1 LGTEN
6 ILFNIELYNYARELA
21 LQHQT
26 IGISRRA
33 TLKRQLNNEVK
44 KLNRYYEEYRF
55 DLKTKLNIPSAG
67 EWLIDNLY
75 LINEQAAFV
84 CRNFPSSYYARLPV
98 LTSGPMRGT
107 RRIYAIIVALLDY
120 SGGHCD
126 LKSLVNF
133 IEAYQEV
140 QPLTMGELWAVP
152 LLLRAAI
159 INKLSRIFEEI
170 NDQSLPKNQIKVFVK
185 YVIPFL
191 KINVSD
197 KIHNI
202 ISGIEKRLDL
212 TNPLVLVH
220 LTHYLREHIESLPLL
235 RWLEARTA
243 TQKISLTRLVDQ
255 ESAKQAQYRVTVGQ
269 LFTSLHEI
277 TSTIWEHYFEELSL
291 VEKYLRQDPAGVYPK
306 MDFASRDYTRHI
318 LEKIAKNWRLPEVA
332 IAQQVLS
339 LATKANADKENA
351 LVKHVGYYLIS
362 SGRKDLARSF
372 GETSKLWYHPR
383 EKLTEYPNTVYFTTL
398 LILVGLFL
406 SSFLLLFSSLKIF
419 NAWQLIL
426 ISLLLFMPAGEW
438 SLRQLH
444 WILTFIFPPCFLP
457 KLEFIDG
464 VPTEHST
471 IVVIPTLLSSPAAA
485 QELIHKLEIYHL
497 ANPDPHIY
505 FALLTDFT
513 DAFQEEMPRDPEII
527 DAALKGIAD
536 LNARYPHPSAS
547 FFLLLHRRRQWNP
560 AEQKWMGWERKRG
573 KLMEFN
579 ALVMG
584 NDNTSFS
591 IFAGDLSILKTI
603 RYAITLDADTQLP
616 RDAAIRLIGAMAH
629 PLNNPVLN
637 EKKNK
642 VIQGY
647 GLLQPRI
654 GISNESINQSYFALL
669 FGGKAGIDVYS
680 SAVSD
685 PYQDLFQQGIF
696 TGKGIYDVKVMHHV
710 LYKRIPENSVL
721 SHDLLEGGFVNS
733 GLVTDI
739 ELIDDFPSNYLSSLS
754 RTHRWVRGDWQL
766 IPWLASRTYNQKGK
780 KTPVR
785 LPMVTRWQM
794 IDNMRRSLH
803 GPVLFCLTWLG
814 IATFTLN
821 IPRLN
826 IPLIGI
832 LLISGINFLVN
843 LYQGVRNGTGF
854 HEYFARTL
862 FNLMMLPYHSVVML
876 DAIARTLYRL
886 IFSRKRLL
894 EWVTAADENK
904 RAPKSLLGF
913 WRRMLKGQILVI
925 FSCALL
931 WLAAPHAFYWGV
943 MISIFWFLAP
953 LIVYYTSMPIN
964 RRTSRLNE
972 DDLLYLRNIG
982 RRTWHF
988 FETTVTAAE
997 HWLPPDNLQVDPPNG
1012 IAHRTSPTNIGL
1024 YLAAIINARDF
1035 GYITTS
1041 EMLDRLEQTLDTLES
1056 LPRWQGHFYN
1066 WYDTAS
1072 LAPLA
1077 PLYVSTVDSGN
1088 LVAYFITV
1096 RQAIAEYLER
1106 SLADSHLIQGLLDT
1120 VSWELFDNHEFE
1132 DHIEEIIRVLKTELN
1147 KPFSLTRWYQVLKEL
1162 TVVLSTTV
1170 YSAKAIQAQLEEFD
1184 QFFGWLLGL
1193 DKIQNQEMVTQLS
1206 DLYGLEAAPAGTKA
1220 ERIISLPE
1228 IINISE
1234 GLLIAIAD
1242 NVPEN
1247 SNDPFAPF
1255 FRCLVDAHAKADGMW
1270 QRGKRLLRRLDTLI
1284 HDHNFSSLYDIKRRL
1299 FSIGY
1304 NVTTKQLDTSYYNLL
1319 ASEARQASFVAIA
1332 LGQIPTQHW
1341 FAMGR
1346 TMLLIQGHPALISW
1360 SGTMFEYLMPLLLMP
1375 AYHHTLWEKTYE
1387 MVVRRQIS
1395 YAKKLNMP
1403 WGISESGYNAHD
1415 FNLNYQYRAFGVPG
1429 LGLKQGLENDRV
1441 IAPYATVLAAM
1452 VLPRQAL
1459 ANFQALEHHGALA
1472 GYGFYEALDYTPE
1485 RLPANAR
1492 YVIIKSYMAHHQGM
1506 IFLSIGNMIFN
1517 NQMRRRFMSDPQ
1529 IEAAEPLLSEKAPV
1543 RPITIQSKAPQL
1555 IAVRAKHTEGSDL
1568 KQYYSIDT
1576 VLPEARFLSNGNYQV
1591 MVSNNGGGF
1600 SRWGRL
1606 YLTRWTEDPVQNTS
1620 GSFCYI
1626 RNLSDN
1632 RVWSPT
1638 YLPCRIAAEDAA
1650 MSYSLEK
1657 IRFTRTDGSIH
1668 TSLEIFVSHEFDAE
1682 LRLFKFS
1689 NHGDTPCTL
1698 EITSLLEPVLS
1709 NFSEFH
1715 AHPAYNRMFIETEA
1729 VSHENALLAHRR
1741 SDSPGNNNNPWL
1753 IHAVNADDSVIG
1765 VVEYETDRSR
1775 FWGFERAMD
1784 LPLAIQANHN
1794 LSGTT
1799 GTVIDP
1805 VLSLRRR
1812 IHLEPGKSG
1821 RVLFITGIAAT
1832 REQALEI
1839 SQKLRY
1845 PFQWF
1850 RVIDLTWTHVRLE
1863 LKNLNY
1869 TPQQVN
1875 LFQWMASQIFYFN
1888 PYRQK
1893 RVENAVKNTKG
1904 QSALWRY
1911 GISGDLPIVLLTIS
1925 DHDGLDLAS
1934 TMLQA
1939 YNYWRLKGLAIDLMI
1954 LDASG
1959 NDGYEKPLQDAL
1971 QGLIEN
1977 YRSCVESSQPGCV
1990 FLYSK
1995 NNISPEEQVLL
2006 ETVAHLSLSSGDES
2020 LINQLQPASDQS
2032 PLPPKR
2038 LIMTPSTVTANLIP
2052 VEPPEKLL
2060 FFNDWGGFTPS
2071 WREYV
2076 IYLKN
2081 KDFVPAPWVNVIS
2094 NPRFG
2099 FQISES
2105 GAGYTWAENSREY
2118 KLTPWSNDPVFDTP
2132 GEICYFRDDESGL
2145 IWTQSACPIRDTEPY
2160 TVRHGQGYSIFN
2172 HNSQGLMQ
2180 TALFF
2185 VPMDEPV
2192 KIIQI
2197 ELENTTE
2204 NVRHLSVTYYLEWV
2218 LGVERHK
2225 TMPYIITEFDP
2236 ETEALLARNV
2246 YQEHFRD
2253 RLSYLYVGSD
2263 QPVEE
2268 RSWTGD
2274 RAEFIGR
2281 NGCLTLPSGLEQ
2293 ESLSKRT
2300 GAHYNPCGAMQI
2312 KIGIQ
2317 PKSKATVV
2325 ILLGSATTLDE
2336 ARSTIGKYGPVS
2348 SVTEAYQAMTHY
2360 WDNLLGKVRINTP
2373 DCALNI
2379 LANRWLLYQVLAC
2392 RLWARSAFYQSGGA
2406 FGFRDQLQ
2414 DALALLH
2421 TEPEFV
2427 RNQILIHAAHQFRE
2441 GDVQHWWHAETG
2453 FGIRTKFSDDLLWL
2467 PYTVCR
2473 YVRHTGDETIW
2484 QEAVPYLEAPPL
2496 GDEEVEKYGP
2506 TATSGETGTIYDHCQ
2521 RAIDHALKTG
2531 DHHLPLMGCG
2541 DWNDGM
2547 NRVGREGHGESVW
2560 LGYFLYTILDI
2571 FVPVCNA
2578 HQDQEN
2584 AAHYKTIAEQLALAL
2599 ENEAW
2604 DGQWY
2609 RRAYTDEGNPLGS
2622 IKNPECQIDCIV
2634 QAWAALSGAASP
2646 ERAMTAMESLNQ
2658 KLVSREHLLVKLLT
2672 PPFNNTS
2679 PSPGYIQAYPPGV
2692 RENGAQYTHGAIW
2705 AAMAWAK
2712 LGEGNRAYELLNMM
2726 NPINHARTHQEVQRY
2741 RVEPYVMAA
2750 DVYSATHVA
2759 GRGGWTWY
2767 TGSAGW
2773 MYQTILEWV
2782 LGITRR
2788 GDCLHI
2794 NPCIPEHWQDYT
2806 VTYHFGT
2813 ATYEIKVKNP
2823 SRKQTGI
2830 SELKMDGTA
2839 LDPEDAKIPLAD
2851 DGQVHKVEMIM

>member
-1 LGTEN
+1 LATEKT
-6 ILFNIELYNYARELA
+6 LFNVELYNYARELA

-26 IGISRRA
+26 IGTSKRA
-33 TLKRQLNNEVK
+33 TLKRKLNGEVK
-44 KLNRYYEEYRF
+44 KLNRFYDEYRS
-55 DLKTKLNIPSAG
+55 DLKAKLNIPSAG

-84 CRNFPSSYYARLPV
+84 CRNFPSSYYTRLPV
-98 LTSGPMRGT
+98 LTSGPARGT

-133 IEAYQEV
+133 LEAYQEI

-170 NDQSLPKNQIKVFVK
+170 NDRALPKNQVKVFVK
-185 YVIPFL
+185 HVIPFL

-197 KIHNI
+197 KIHYI

-220 LTHYLREHIESLPLL
+220 LTHYLREHIESMPLL

-243 TQKISLTRLVDQ
+243 TQKISLPRLVEQ

-277 TSTIWEHYFEELSL
+277 TSTIWEHYFEDLSL
-291 VEKYLRQDPAGVYPK
+291 VEKYLRQDPAEVYPK
-306 MDFASRDYTRHI
+306 MDFASRDFTRHI
-318 LEKIAKNWRLPEVA
+318 LEKIAKSWRLPEVA

-339 LATKANADKENA
+339 LANKATASKDSILE
-351 LVKHVGYYLIS
+351 KHVGYYLIS
-362 SGRKDLARSF
+362 SGRKELAASF
-372 GETSKLWYHPR
+372 GQQSRIWYHPR
-383 EKLTEYPNTVYFTTL
+383 EKLTEKPNAVYFSALFL
-398 LILVGLFL
+398 LIALFL
-406 SSFLLLFSSLKIF
+406 SSFCLLLGSLQLF
-419 NAWQLIL
+419 NAWQLLL
-426 ISLLLFMPAGEW
+426 ISILLIMPAGEW
-438 SLRQLH
+438 SLRHLH
-444 WILTFIFPPCFLP
+444 WILTYIFPPCFLP
-457 KLEFIDG
+457 KLEFRDG
-464 VPTEHST
+464 VPSEHST
-471 IVVIPTLLSSPAAA
+471 IVVIPTLLSSPATAR
-485 QELIHKLEIYHL
+485 ELIHRLEIYHL

-513 DAFQEEMPRDPEII
+513 DAPQEEMPQDAAII
-527 DAALKGIAD
+527 DAALKGIAE
-536 LNARYPHPSAS
+536 LNTRYPHPSAS
-547 FFLLLHRRRQWNP
+547 FFSLLHRRRQWNP

-584 NDNTSFS
+584 NDNTSFNVFS
-591 IFAGDLSILKTI
+591 GDLSILKTI
-603 RYAITLDADTQLP
+603 RYVITLDADTQLP

-642 VIQGY
+642 VIRGY

-654 GISNESINQSYFALL
+654 GISNESINQSFFALL

-685 PYQDLFQQGIF
+685 PYQDLFQHGIF
-696 TGKGIYDVKVMHHV
+696 TGKGIYDVKILHHI

-766 IPWLASRTYNQKGK
+766 IPWLATRTPNQKGK
-780 KTPVR
+780 KVPVR
-785 LPMVTRWQM
+785 LPLVTRWQM

-803 GPVLFCLTWLG
+803 GPVLYSLIWIG
-814 IATFTLN
+814 IAAFTMKPPL
-821 IPRLN
+821 LN
-826 IPLIGI
+826 IPLLFI
-832 LLISGINFLVN
+832 LLISSINFLSN
-843 LYQGVRNGTGF
+843 LAQGIRNGTGL
-854 HEYFARTL
+854 HEYFARAV
-862 FNLMMLPYHSVVML
+862 FNFLVLPYHSIVML
-876 DAIARTLYRL
+876 DAIVRTLYRML
-886 IFSRKRLL
+886 FSRKRLL
-894 EWVTAADENK
+894 EWVTAADETK
-904 RAPKSLLGF
+904 RAPKTLLGF
-913 WRRMLKGQILVI
+913 WKRMLKGQLLVI
-925 FSCALL
+925 GSGALL
-931 WLAAPHAFYWGV
+931 WLTAPQATV
-943 MISIFWFLAP
+943 LTIIVTVFWLTAP
-953 LIVYYTSMPIN
+953 VVVYYTSLPM
-964 RRTSRLNE
+964 RRHSARLNE
-972 DDLLYLRNIG
+972 DDLIYLRNIG

-988 FETTVTAAE
+988 FETTVSAGE

-1024 YLAAIINARDF
+1024 YLASIINARDF

-1041 EMLDRLEQTLDTLES
+1041 KMLDRIEGTLNTLQE

-1066 WYDTAS
+1066 WYDTVS

-1088 LVAYFITV
+1088 LVAYLITV
-1096 RQAIAEYLER
+1096 RQSVAEYLER

-1120 VSWELFDNHEFE
+1120 VCWELFDNHEFE
-1132 DHIEEIIRVLKTELN
+1132 DQIEEIIHVLKNELN
-1147 KPFSLTRWYQVLKEL
+1147 RPFSLTRWYQVLKEL
-1162 TVVLSTTV
+1162 AGVLGNTVHCS
-1170 YSAKAIQAQLEEFD
+1170 KAIQSQLQEFD
-1184 QFFGWLLGL
+1184 LLFGWLLGL
-1193 DKIQNQEMVTQLS
+1193 DKIQNPDMVSQLS
-1206 DLYGLEAAPAGTKA
+1206 VLYGLEAAPAGMKA
-1220 ERIISLPE
+1220 ERIISLSE

-1234 GLLIAIAD
+1234 GLLIAVSDIIPQ
-1242 NVPEN
+1242 N
-1247 SNDPFAPF
+1247 NDDMFARF
-1255 FRCLVDAHAKADGMW
+1255 FECLVNSHAQADKMR
-1270 QRGKRLLRRLDTLI
+1270 QRGKQLLKQFDALI

-1299 FSIGY
+1299 FAIGY
-1304 NVTTKQLDTSYYNLL
+1304 NVTTKQLDSSYYNLL

-1346 TMLLIQGHPALISW
+1346 TMSLVHGSPTLISW

-1375 AYHHTLWEKTYE
+1375 VYSNTLWEKTYE
-1387 MVVRRQIS
+1387 VVVKRQIS
-1395 YAKKLNMP
+1395 YARKLNMP

-1459 ANFQALEHHGALA
+1459 TNLQALENYEALA
-1472 GYGFYEALDYTPE
+1472 EYGFYEALDFTPD
-1485 RLPANAR
+1485 RLPPSTR
-1492 YVIIKSYMAHHQGM
+1492 YVTIKSHMAHHQGM
-1506 IFLSIGNMIFN
+1506 IFLSIGNLVFN
-1517 NQMRRRFMSDPQ
+1517 NQMHRRFMSDPQ
-1529 IEAAEPLLSEKAPV
+1529 IEAAEPLLREKAPV
-1543 RPITIQSKAPQL
+1543 RPITIASKAPQL

-1576 VLPEARFLSNGNYQV
+1576 ILPEARFLSNGNYQV

-1600 SRWGRL
+1600 SRWGKL
-1606 YLTRWTEDPVQNTS
+1606 YLTRWNEDPVQNAS
-1620 GSFCYI
+1620 GSFFYI
-1626 RNLSDN
+1626 RNLNDN
-1632 RVWSPT
+1632 QHWSPT
-1638 YLPCRIAAEDAA
+1638 YLPCRITADDAA

-1657 IRFTRTDGSIH
+1657 IRFTRTDGPIH

-1698 EITSLLEPVLS
+1698 EITSLLEPVLATGE
-1709 NFSEFH
+1709 EFH
-1715 AHPAYNRMFIETEA
+1715 AHPVYNRMFLETEA
-1729 VSHENALLAHRR
+1729 VPQENALLAHRR
-1741 SDSPGNNNNPWL
+1741 TDSPANNNPWL
-1753 IHAVNADDSVIG
+1753 IHAMNADDSIIG
-1765 VVEYETDRSR
+1765 ALEYETDRSR
-1775 FWGFERAMD
+1775 FWGFERALN
-1784 LPLAIQANHN
+1784 LPLAVQANHN

-1821 RVLFITGIAAT
+1821 RLLFITGIAST

-1893 RVENAVKNTKG
+1893 RVDNVLKNTKG

-1925 DHDGLDLAS
+1925 NMDGMELAS

-1939 YNYWRLKGLAIDLMI
+1939 YNYWRLKGMAIDLLI

-1971 QGLIEN
+1971 QGMIEN
-1977 YRSCVESSQPGCV
+1977 YRSCIESNQPGCIY
-1990 FLYSK
+1990 LYSK
-1995 NNISPEEQVLL
+1995 TAISDEDQVLL
-2006 ETVAHLSLSSGDES
+2006 ETVAHLSLRSGEEN
-2020 LINQLQPASDQS
+2020 LINQLQPVSDQS
-2032 PLPPKR
+2032 SLPPKR
-2038 LIMTPSTVTANLIP
+2038 LIMTPSGVTANLIP
-2052 VEPPEKLL
+2052 VEPPQNLL

-2081 KDFVPAPWVNVIS
+2081 RDFVPAPWVNIIA
-2094 NPRFG
+2094 NPKFG

-2105 GAGYTWAENSREY
+2105 GGGYTWAENSREY
-2118 KLTPWSNDPVFDTP
+2118 KITPWSNDPVFDTP
-2132 GEICYFRDDESGL
+2132 GEICYFRDEETGMVWS
-2145 IWTQSACPIRDTEPY
+2145 QSACPIRDAEPY

-2172 HNSQGLMQ
+2172 HYSQGLEQ
-2180 TALFF
+2180 TALLF
-2185 VPMDEPV
+2185 VPMSDPV
-2192 KIIQI
+2192 KIVQIQ
-2197 ELENTTE
+2197 LENTAE
-2204 NVRHLSVTYYLEWV
+2204 NARRLAVTYYLEWV

-2225 TMPYIITEFDP
+2225 TAPYIVTEFDP
-2236 ETEALLARNV
+2236 ETEALLARNI
-2246 YQEHFRD
+2246 YQENFPGRFGF
-2253 RLSYLYVGSD
+2253 LYIGSD
-2263 QPVEE
+2263 QPVKE

-2281 NGCLTLPSGLEQ
+2281 NGCLSNPSGLEQ
-2293 ESLSKRT
+2293 VSLSKRT
-2300 GAHYNPCGAMQI
+2300 GAHYNPCGAMQVKVAI
-2312 KIGIQ
+2312 P
-2317 PKSKATVV
+2317 PKSKITVT
-2325 ILLGSATTLDE
+2325 ILLGSASSLEE
-2336 ARSTIGKYGPVS
+2336 ARSCIRKYTPV
-2348 SVTEAYQAMTHY
+2348 THIKKAYQGVTQF
-2360 WDNLLGKVRINTP
+2360 WDDLLNKVEITTP

-2392 RLWARSAFYQSGGA
+2392 RIWARSAFYQSGGA
-2406 FGFRDQLQ
+2406 YGFRDQLQ
-2414 DALALLH
+2414 DSLSLLH
-2421 TEPEFV
+2421 TRPDLV
-2427 RNQILIHAAHQFRE
+2427 RSQLLLHAAHQFRE
-2441 GDVQHWWHAETG
+2441 GDVQHWWHTETG
-2453 FGIRTKFSDDLLWL
+2453 FGIRTRFSDDLLWL
-2467 PYTVCR
+2467 PYAACR
-2473 YVRHTGDETIW
+2473 YVQHTGDESIW
-2484 QEAVPYLEAPPL
+2484 EEIIPFLEAPPL
-2496 GDEEVEKYGP
+2496 SDDEMEKYGP
-2506 TATSGETGTIYDHCQ
+2506 TIVSGESGTLYEHCL
-2521 RAIDHALKTG
+2521 RAIDHSLQIGA
-2531 DHHLPLMGCG
+2531 HHLPLMGCG

-2547 NRVGREGHGESVW
+2547 NRIGREGRGESVW
-2560 LGYFLYTILDI
+2560 LGYFLYVVLESIIPACISRQADSI
-2571 FVPVCNA
+2571 AV
-2578 HQDQEN
+2578 Q
-2584 AAHYKTIAEQLALAL
+2584 YKTIAEQLALAL

-2609 RRAYTDEGNPLGS
+2609 RRAFNDDGTALGS

-2634 QAWAALSGAASP
+2634 QAWAAISGATSP
-2646 ERAMTAMESLNQ
+2646 ERARTAMESVNQ

-2672 PPFNNTS
+2672 PPFNNTT

-2692 RENGAQYTHGAIW
+2692 RENGAQYTHGAVW

-2712 LGEGNRAYELLNMM
+2712 LGEGNRAYELINMLN
-2726 NPINHARTHQEVQRY
+2726 PVNHARTHQEVQRY

-2750 DVYSATHVA
+2750 DVYSTPHLA

-2773 MYQTILEWV
+2773 MYQAVLEWI

-2788 GDCLHI
+2788 GDSLYI
-2794 NPCIPEHWQDYT
+2794 NPCIPEHWQDYS
-2806 VTYHFGT
+2806 VTYHFGG
-2813 ATYEIKVKNP
+2813 ATYQIGVKNP
-2823 SRKQTGI
+2823 SRKQTGR
-2830 SELKMDGTA
+2830 SELRLDGNA
-2839 LDPEDAKIPLAD
+2839 LDPEEGRIPLID
-2851 DGQVHKVEMIM
+2851 DGQVHRVEIVM

>member
-1 LGTEN
+1 M
-6 ILFNIELYNYARELA
+6 YNYARELA
-21 LQHQT
+21 LQHQS

-44 KLNRYYEEYRF
+44 KLNCFYEEYRA
-55 DLKTKLNIPSAG
+55 DLKAKLNIPSAG

-84 CRNFPSSYYARLPV
+84 CRNFPASYYARLPV
-98 LTSGPMRGT
+98 LTSGSMRGT
-107 RRIYAIIVALLDY
+107 RRIYAIIIALLDY
-120 SGGHCD
+120 SGGRCD
-126 LKSLVNF
+126 LKSLVKF
-133 IEAYQEV
+133 LEAYQEV

-159 INKLSRIFEEI
+159 INKLCRIFEEI
-170 NDQSLPKNQIKVFVK
+170 NGQALPKSQIKVFTK

-197 KIHNI
+197 KIHHI
-202 ISGIEKRLDL
+202 ISGIEKKLDL

-243 TQKISLTRLVDQ
+243 TQKISLPRLVEQ

-306 MDFASRDYTRHI
+306 MDFTSRDYMRHI
-318 LEKIAKNWRLPEVA
+318 LEKIAKSWHLPEVA
-332 IAQQVLS
+332 IAKQVLS
-339 LATKANADKENA
+339 LASKANANKENA
-351 LVKHVGYYLIS
+351 LEKHVGYYLVS
-362 SGRKDLARSF
+362 TGRKDLARSF
-372 GETSKLWYHPR
+372 GQQSRSWYHPR

-398 LILVGLFL
+398 FLLCGLFL
-406 SSFLLLFSSLKIF
+406 SSFWILLDSMQIFNLWQLLLISFL
-419 NAWQLIL
+419 LI
-426 ISLLLFMPAGEW
+426 IPAGEW

-444 WILTFIFPPCFLP
+444 WILTFIFPPCFMP
-457 KLEFIDG
+457 KLEFTDG
-464 VPTEHST
+464 VPSEHST
-471 IVVIPTLLSSPAAA
+471 IVVIPTLLSSPETA
-485 QELIHKLEIYHL
+485 QELIHRLEIYHL

-513 DAFQEEMPRDPEII
+513 DAPKEEMPQDAEII

-560 AEQKWMGWERKRG
+560 AEHQWMGWERKRG

-584 NDNTSFS
+584 KDNTSFN

-603 RYAITLDADTQLP
+603 RYVITLDSDTQLP

-642 VIQGY
+642 VIRGY

-654 GISNESINQSYFALL
+654 GISNESINKSFFAML

-685 PYQDLFQQGIF
+685 PYQDLFQHGIF
-696 TGKGIYDVKVMHHV
+696 TGKGIYDVRVLHHI
-710 LYKRIPENSVL
+710 LYKRIPENSIL

-733 GLVTDI
+733 GLITDI

-766 IPWLASRTYNQKGK
+766 IPWLAPRTRNQKGK
-780 KTPVR
+780 KAPVR
-785 LPMVTRWQM
+785 LPVVTRWQM
-794 IDNMRRSLH
+794 IDNIRRSLN
-803 GPVLFCLTWLG
+803 GPVLYFLVWFA
-814 IATFTLN
+814 IAAFSMKTPE
-821 IPRLN
+821 IN
-826 IPLIGI
+826 IPLLGI
-832 LLISGINFLVN
+832 LLISGINFIVN
-843 LYQGVRNGTGF
+843 LFQGIRNGTGF
-854 HEYFARTL
+854 HEYLARTV
-862 FNLMMLPYHSVVML
+862 FNILVLPYHSFIMV
-876 DAIARTLYRL
+876 DAIVRTLYRM

-904 RAPKSLLGF
+904 RAPKTLLGY
-913 WRRMLKGQILVI
+913 WTRMYKGQLLVLA
-925 FSCALL
+925 SCVVT
-931 WLAAPHAFYWGV
+931 WL
-943 MISIFWFLAP
+943 LAP
-953 LIVYYTSMPIN
+953 QTVFLDLAVTFFWLMAPLVVYYTSLPIKQ
-964 RRTSRLNE
+964 RSSRLNE

-988 FETTVTAAE
+988 FETTVSANE

-1024 YLAAIINARDF
+1024 YLAAVINARDF
-1035 GYITTS
+1035 GYITTT
-1041 EMLDRLEQTLDTLES
+1041 EMMDRIEQTLDTLEM

-1066 WYDTAS
+1066 WYDTVS
-1072 LAPLA
+1072 LVPLA

-1088 LVAYFITV
+1088 LVAYLITV
-1096 RQAIAEYLER
+1096 RQSIAEYLER
-1106 SLADSHLIQGLLDT
+1106 SLADSQLIQGLLDT
-1120 VSWELFDNHEFE
+1120 VCWELFDNHEFE
-1132 DHIEEIIRVLKTELN
+1132 DHIEEIIRVLKNELN
-1147 KPFSLTRWYQVLKEL
+1147 QPFSLIRWYQVLKEL
-1162 TVVLSTTV
+1162 TVVLGTTV
-1170 YSAKAIQAQLEEFD
+1170 HSAKAIQAQLQEFE
-1184 QFFGWLLGL
+1184 QYFGWLLKL
-1193 DKIQNQEMVTQLS
+1193 DNVQNKEIGAKLS
-1206 DLYGLEAAPAGTKA
+1206 VLYGLEAVPAGMKA

-1228 IINISE
+1228 IISISE
-1234 GLLIAIAD
+1234 GLLIAITD

-1247 SNDPFAPF
+1247 NDDPFAPF
-1255 FRCLVDAHAKADGMW
+1255 FGCLVDAHARADTMW
-1270 QRGKRLLRRLDTLI
+1270 QRGKKLLRRIDKLI
-1284 HDHNFSSLYDIKRRL
+1284 HDHNFSSLYDTKRRL

-1304 NVTTKQLDTSYYNLL
+1304 NVTTKQLDGSYYNLL

-1346 TMLLIQGHPALISW
+1346 TMSLVQGNPTLISW

-1375 AYHHTLWEKTYE
+1375 VYFNTLWEKTYE
-1387 MVVRRQIS
+1387 MVVQRQMS
-1395 YAKKLNMP
+1395 YARKLNMP

-1441 IAPYATVLAAM
+1441 IAPYACVLAAM
-1452 VLPRQAL
+1452 VMPRQSL
-1459 ANFQALEHHGALA
+1459 ANFQELENIGALSE
-1472 GYGFYEALDYTPE
+1472 YGFYEALDFTPE
-1485 RLPANAR
+1485 RIPANSR
-1492 YVIIKSYMAHHQGM
+1492 YVIVKSHMAHHQGM
-1506 IFLSIGNMIFN
+1506 IFLTIGNLIFN
-1517 NQMRRRFMSDPQ
+1517 YQMHRRFMSDPQ
-1529 IEAAEPLLSEKAPV
+1529 IEAAEPLLREKAPV

-1576 VLPEARFLSNGNYQV
+1576 ILPEARFLSNGNYQV
-1591 MVSNNGGGF
+1591 MISNNGGGF
-1600 SRWGRL
+1600 SRWGKL
-1606 YLTRWTEDPVQNTS
+1606 YLTRWNEDPVQNAS
-1620 GSFCYI
+1620 GSFFYI

-1632 RVWSPT
+1632 KYWSPT
-1638 YLPCRIAAEDAA
+1638 YLPCQITVEDAA

-1668 TSLEIFVSHEFDAE
+1668 TSLEVFVAHEFDAE

-1689 NHGDTPCTL
+1689 NHGDKPCTL
-1698 EITSLLEPVLS
+1698 EITSLLEPVLAT
-1709 NFSEFH
+1709 FSEFH

-1729 VSHENALLAHRR
+1729 VQHENALLAHRR
-1741 SDSPGNNNNPWL
+1741 SDSPGNNNPWL

-1775 FWGFERAMD
+1775 FWGFERALN
-1784 LPLAIQANHN
+1784 LPLAVQANHN

-1821 RVLFITGIAAT
+1821 RLLFITGIAPT

-1888 PYRQK
+1888 PYRK
-1893 RVENAVKNTKG
+1893 RRMENVVKNTQG

-1911 GISGDLPIVLLTIS
+1911 GISGDLPIVLLTIFDS
-1925 DHDGLDLAS
+1925 EGLDLAS

-1939 YNYWRLKGLAIDLMI
+1939 YNYWRLKGLSIDLVI
-1954 LDASG
+1954 LNASE
-1959 NDGYEKPLQDAL
+1959 NDSYEKPLHDAL

-1977 YRSCVESSQPGCV
+1977 YRSCVETCQPGCV
-1990 FLYSK
+1990 FLHFK
-1995 NNISPEEQVLL
+1995 NSISEEDLVLL
-2006 ETVAHLSLSSGDES
+2006 ETVAHLSLSSGDEN
-2020 LINQLQPASDQS
+2020 LISQLQPASDQT

-2038 LIMTPSTVTANLIP
+2038 LVMTPSSVTANLIP
-2052 VEPPEKLL
+2052 VEPPEELL

-2081 KDFVPAPWVNVIS
+2081 RDFVPAPWVNIIA

-2118 KLTPWSNDPVFDTP
+2118 KITPWSNDPVFDTP
-2132 GEICYFRDDESGL
+2132 GEICYFRDEENGM
-2145 IWTQSACPIRDTEPY
+2145 IWSLSAYPIRDTEPY
-2160 TVRHGQGYSIFN
+2160 TVRHGQGYTIFN
-2172 HNSQGLMQ
+2172 HFSQGLEQ
-2180 TALFF
+2180 SALFF
-2185 VPMDEPV
+2185 VPMNDPV
-2192 KIIQI
+2192 KIIHI
-2197 ELENTTE
+2197 KLKNTTE
-2204 NVRHLSVTYYLEWV
+2204 NTRQLSVTYYLEWV
-2218 LGVERHK
+2218 MGVDRHK
-2225 TMPYIITEFDP
+2225 TTPFIITEYDP
-2236 ETEALLARNV
+2236 ESEAFFAKNV
-2246 YQEHFRD
+2246 YQEKFRD
-2253 RLSYLYVGSD
+2253 RFSFLYIGSD
-2263 QPVEE
+2263 QPVNE

-2281 NGCLTLPSGLEQ
+2281 NGCLTVPSALEQ

-2300 GAHYNPCGAMQI
+2300 GVQYNPCGAMQI
-2312 KIGIQ
+2312 KIDIQ
-2317 PKSKATVV
+2317 PNSEAAVT
-2325 ILLGSATTLDE
+2325 ILLGSALSMDE
-2336 ARSTIGKYGPVS
+2336 ARSYIREYNPVPN
-2348 SVTEAYQAMTHY
+2348 VMKAYQDITHF
-2360 WDNLLGKVRINTP
+2360 WDNFLGKVRINTP

-2379 LANRWLLYQVLAC
+2379 LANRWLLYQVLTC
-2392 RLWARSAFYQSGGA
+2392 RMWARSAFYQSGGA

-2414 DALALLH
+2414 DSLALLH
-2421 TEPEFV
+2421 TAPELT
-2427 RNQILIHAAHQFRE
+2427 RKQILLHAAHQFKE
-2441 GDVQHWWHAETG
+2441 GDVQHWWHTETG
-2453 FGIRTKFSDDLLWL
+2453 NGIRTKFSDDLLWL
-2467 PYTVCR
+2467 PYAACH
-2473 YVRHTGDETIW
+2473 YVRHTGDESIW
-2484 QEAVPYLEAPPL
+2484 QEVVSYLEAPPL
-2496 GDEEVEKYGP
+2496 GNEEHEKYGP
-2506 TATSGETGTIYDHCQ
+2506 TIVSEESGTVYEHCL
-2521 RAIDHALKTG
+2521 RAINHSLKIG

-2547 NRVGREGHGESVW
+2547 NRVGREGRGESVW
-2560 LGYFLYTILDI
+2560 LGFFLFTVLNSFI
-2571 FVPVCNA
+2571 PVCISQGA
-2578 HQDQEN
+2578 EDI
-2584 AAHYKTIAEQLALAL
+2584 AAQYKTFAEQLALAL

-2609 RRAYTDEGNPLGS
+2609 RRAYDDEGNPLGS

-2634 QAWAALSGAASP
+2634 QSWAAISGAASP
-2646 ERAMTAMESLNQ
+2646 ERAMIAMESLNQ

-2672 PPFNNTS
+2672 PPFNNTT
-2679 PSPGYIQAYPPGV
+2679 PSPGYIQAYPPGI

-2705 AAMAWAK
+2705 AALAWAK
-2712 LGEGNRAYELLNMM
+2712 LGEGNRAYELISMM

-2741 RVEPYVMAA
+2741 RVEPYVVAA
-2750 DVYSATHVA
+2750 DVYSAPHNV

-2773 MYQTILEWV
+2773 MYQAILEWI
-2782 LGITRR
+2782 LGITRQ
-2788 GDCLHI
+2788 GQFLHI
-2794 NPCIPEHWQDYT
+2794 NPCIPEHWQDYS
-2806 VTYHFGT
+2806 VTYRYEST
-2813 ATYEIKVKNP
+2813 TYEISVKNP
-2823 SRKQTGI
+2823 TRKQTGLNG
-2830 SELKMDGTA
+2830 LKLDGKA
-2839 LDPEDAKIPLAD
+2839 LDPKEATIPLTD
-2851 DGQVHKVEMIM
+2851 DGQVHRVEVVM

>member
-1 LGTEN
+1 MGSEN

-21 LQHQT
+21 LQHQN
-26 IGISRRA
+26 IGTSRRA
-33 TLKRQLNNEVK
+33 NLKRKLNDAVK
-44 KLNRYYEEYRF
+44 KLNRYYDEYRS
-55 DLKTKLNIPSAG
+55 DLKSKLNIPSAG

-84 CRNFPSSYYARLPV
+84 RRNFPASYYSRLPI
-98 LTSGPMRGT
+98 LTSGPARGT
-107 RRIYAIIVALLDY
+107 RRIYAIIIALLDY

-126 LKSLVNF
+126 LKSLVSF
-133 IEAYQEV
+133 LDAYQEV

-159 INKLSRIFEEI
+159 IDKLSRIFAEI
-170 NDQSLPKNQIKVFVK
+170 NEQALPKNQIKVFVK
-185 YVIPFL
+185 HVIPFL
-191 KINVSD
+191 KVNVSD
-197 KIHNI
+197 KIHYI

-235 RWLEARTA
+235 HWLEARTA
-243 TQKISLTRLVDQ
+243 TQKISLPRLVEQD
-255 ESAKQAQYRVTVGQ
+255 SAKQAQYRVTVGL

-306 MDFASRDYTRHI
+306 MDFTSRDFTRHI
-318 LEKIAKNWRLPEVA
+318 LEKIAKSWRLTEVA

-339 LATKANADKENA
+339 LANKAPADKDNA
-351 LVKHVGYYLIS
+351 LEKHVGYYLIS
-362 SGRKDLARSF
+362 SGRKELARSF
-372 GETSKLWYHPR
+372 GQQSRSWYHPR
-383 EKLTEYPNTVYFTTL
+383 EKLTEYPNAVYFTTL
-398 LILVGLFL
+398 FILVALFL
-406 SSFLLLFSSLKIF
+406 SSFWLLISSLQLF
-419 NAWQLIL
+419 NVWQLFL
-426 ISLLLFMPAGEW
+426 ISLLLIMPAGEW
-438 SLRQLH
+438 SMRQLH
-444 WILTFIFPPCFLP
+444 WILTFIFPPFFLP
-457 KLEFIDG
+457 KLEFMDG
-464 VPTEHST
+464 VPSEHST
-471 IVVIPTLLSSPAAA
+471 IVVIPTLLSSPDGAL
-485 QELIHKLEIYHL
+485 ELIHRLEIYHL

-513 DAFQEEMPRDPEII
+513 DAPKEEMPQDVAII

-547 FFLLLHRRRQWNP
+547 FFSLLHRRRQWNP
-560 AEQKWMGWERKRG
+560 AEHKWMGWERKRG

-579 ALVMG
+579 ALIMG
-584 NDNTSFS
+584 NDNTSFT
-591 IFAGDLSILKTI
+591 IFSGDLSILKTI
-603 RYAITLDADTQLP
+603 RYVITLDADTQLP

-654 GISNESINQSYFALL
+654 GISNESINQSFFALL

-685 PYQDLFQQGIF
+685 PYQDLFQHGIF
-696 TGKGIYDVKVMHHV
+696 TGKGIYDVKVMHHI

-733 GLVTDI
+733 GLITDI
-739 ELIDDFPSNYLSSLS
+739 ELIDDFPASYLSSLS

-766 IPWLASRTYNQKGK
+766 LPWLGTRTPNQKGK
-780 KTPVR
+780 KAPVR
-785 LPMVTRWQM
+785 LPLVTRWQM
-794 IDNMRRSLH
+794 VDNIRRSLH
-803 GPVLFCLTWLG
+803 GPVLYCLIWFA
-814 IATFTLN
+814 IAAFTMKTPL
-821 IPRLN
+821 LN
-826 IPLIGI
+826 IPLIFI
-832 LLISGINFLVN
+832 LLISGINFFTN
-843 LYQGVRNGTGF
+843 FIQGVRNGTGF
-854 HEYFARTL
+854 HEYLARAA
-862 FNLMMLPYHSVVML
+862 FNLLVLPYHSIVMV
-876 DAIARTLYRL
+876 DAIVRTLYRMM
-886 IFSRKRLL
+886 FSRKRLL
-894 EWVTAADENK
+894 EWVTAADETK
-904 RAPKSLLGF
+904 RAPKTLAGF
-913 WRRMLKGQILVI
+913 WRRMLKGQLLVI
-925 FSCALL
+925 VSCALL
-931 WLAAPHAFYWGV
+931 WLTAPHALFPALAV
-943 MISIFWFLAP
+943 TVFWLTAP
-953 LIVYYTSMPIN
+953 LAVYYTSLPIG
-964 RRTSRLNE
+964 RRNSKLNE
-972 DDLLYLRNIG
+972 DDLLYLRNIA

-988 FETTVTAAE
+988 FEATVNAGE
-997 HWLPPDNLQVDPPNG
+997 HWLPPDNIQIDPPNG

-1024 YLAAIINARDF
+1024 YLSSIITARDF

-1041 EMLDRLEQTLDTLES
+1041 EMLEGIENTLSTLDA

-1066 WYDTAS
+1066 WYDTVS
-1072 LAPLA
+1072 LTPLA

-1088 LVAYFITV
+1088 LVAYLITV
-1096 RQAIAEYLER
+1096 RQSIAEYMER
-1106 SLADSHLIQGLLDT
+1106 SLAGSHLVQGLLDT

-1132 DHIEEIIRVLKTELN
+1132 DQIEEIICVLKTELN
-1147 KPFSLTRWYQVLKEL
+1147 RPFSLTRWYQVLQEL
-1162 TVVLSTTV
+1162 TVVLGTTV
-1170 YSAKAIQAQLEEFD
+1170 HSAKAIKAQLQEFD

-1193 DKIQNQEMVTQLS
+1193 DKIPNPDMVSQLS
-1206 DLYGLEAAPAGTKA
+1206 VLYGLEAAPAGIKA
-1220 ERIISLPE
+1220 ERIISLSE
-1228 IINISE
+1228 IINISQ

-1242 NVPEN
+1242 NVPD
-1247 SNDPFAPF
+1247 SNDDPFETF
-1255 FRCLVDAHAKADGMW
+1255 FECLVNAHAQANNMW
-1270 QRGKRLLRRLDTLI
+1270 QRGKRLLKRLDTLI

-1299 FSIGY
+1299 FAIGY
-1304 NVTTKQLDTSYYNLL
+1304 NVTTKQLDSSYYNLL

-1346 TMLLIQGHPALISW
+1346 TMSMVQGNPALISW

-1375 AYHHTLWEKTYE
+1375 VYPNTIWEKTYE
-1387 MVVRRQIS
+1387 MVIKRQIS
-1395 YAKKLNMP
+1395 YARKLNMP

-1441 IAPYATVLAAM
+1441 IAPYATVLATM
-1452 VLPRQAL
+1452 VMPRQAL
-1459 ANFQALEHHGALA
+1459 ANFQVLENYGALA
-1472 GYGFYEALDYTPE
+1472 GFGFYEALDFTPD

-1492 YVIIKSYMAHHQGM
+1492 YVTIKSHMAHHQGM
-1506 IFLSIGNMIFN
+1506 VFLSIGNLIFN
-1517 NQMRRRFMSDPQ
+1517 NQMHRRFMSDPQ
-1529 IEAAEPLLSEKAPV
+1529 IEATEPLLREKAPV
-1543 RPITIQSKAPQL
+1543 RPITLTSKAPQL

-1600 SRWGRL
+1600 SRWGKL
-1606 YLTRWTEDPVQNTS
+1606 YLTRWNEDPVQNAS
-1620 GSFCYI
+1620 GSFFYI
-1626 RNLSDN
+1626 RNLNDN
-1632 RVWSPT
+1632 QCWSPT
-1638 YLPCRIAAEDAA
+1638 YLPCQITADDAA

-1657 IRFTRTDGSIH
+1657 IRFTRTDGPVH
-1668 TSLEIFVSHEFDAE
+1668 TSLEVFVSHEFDAE

-1689 NHGDTPCTL
+1689 NHGDEPCTL
-1698 EITSLLEPVLS
+1698 EITSLLEPVLAT
-1709 NFSEFH
+1709 FEEFH
-1715 AHPAYNRMFIETEA
+1715 AHPAYNRMFLETEA
-1729 VSHENALLAHRR
+1729 VPQENALLAHRR
-1741 SDSPGNNNNPWL
+1741 SDSPGNDNPWL

-1775 FWGFERAMD
+1775 FWGFERAMN
-1784 LPLAIQANHN
+1784 LPLAVQANHN

-1805 VLSLRRR
+1805 VFSLRRR

-1821 RVLFITGIAAT
+1821 RLLFITGVAAT

-1888 PYRQK
+1888 PYRRK
-1893 RVENAVKNTKG
+1893 RMENVVKNTQG
-1904 QSALWRY
+1904 QSALWRH
-1911 GISGDLPIVLLTIS
+1911 GISGDFPIVLVTIF
-1925 DHDGLDLAS
+1925 DTDGLELAS

-1939 YNYWRLKGLAIDLMI
+1939 YNYWRLKGLAIDLVI

-1959 NDGYEKPLQDAL
+1959 NNGYEKPLQDAL

-1990 FLYSK
+1990 YLYSK
-1995 NNISPEEQVLL
+1995 TAIAPEDQVLL
-2006 ETVAHLSLSSGDES
+2006 ETVAYLSLNSGDDN

-2038 LIMTPSTVTANLIP
+2038 LVMTPSGVSANLIP
-2052 VEPPEKLL
+2052 VEPPQDLL

-2081 KDFVPAPWVNVIS
+2081 RDFVPAPWVNIIA
-2094 NPRFG
+2094 NPKFG

-2118 KLTPWSNDPVFDTP
+2118 KITPWSNDPVFDTS
-2132 GEICYFRDDESGL
+2132 GEICYFRDEETGMLWS
-2145 IWTQSACPIRDTEPY
+2145 QSACPIRDTEPY

-2172 HNSQGLMQ
+2172 HSSQGLEQ

-2185 VPMDEPV
+2185 VPMNDPV
-2192 KIIQI
+2192 KIVQIQ
-2197 ELENTTE
+2197 LDNMTDHT
-2204 NVRHLSVTYYLEWV
+2204 RHLAVTYYLEWV

-2225 TMPYIITEFDP
+2225 TKPYIITEFDR
-2236 ETEALLARNV
+2236 ETEALLAKNV
-2246 YQEHFRD
+2246 YQEKFRD
-2253 RLSYLYVGSD
+2253 RINFLYIGSD

-2281 NGCLTLPSGLEQ
+2281 NGCLTLPSALEQ

-2312 KIGIQ
+2312 KIAIR
-2317 PKSKATVV
+2317 PKSKATVT
-2325 ILLGSATTLDE
+2325 ILLGSAPTLE
-2336 ARSTIGKYGPVS
+2336 ESRSYIREYGPAAQVKK
-2348 SVTEAYQAMTHY
+2348 AYQEVIHF
-2360 WDNLLGKVRINTP
+2360 WDEMLNKVQINTP

-2392 RLWARSAFYQSGGA
+2392 RLWSRSAFYQSGGA
-2406 FGFRDQLQ
+2406 YGFRDQLQ
-2414 DALALLH
+2414 DSLSLLH
-2421 TEPEFV
+2421 TQPE
-2427 RNQILIHAAHQFRE
+2427 LIRKQLLLHAAHQFRE
-2441 GDVQHWWHAETG
+2441 GDVQHWWHAETDA
-2453 FGIRTKFSDDLLWL
+2453 GIRTKFSDDLLWL
-2467 PYTVCR
+2467 PYTACR
-2473 YVRHTGDETIW
+2473 YVQHTGDESIW
-2484 QEAVPYLEAPPL
+2484 EEVIPYLEAPPL
-2496 GDEEVEKYGP
+2496 GGEEIEKYGP
-2506 TATSGETGTIYDHCQ
+2506 TVVSEETGTLYDHCL
-2521 RAIDHALKTG
+2521 RAINHSLKIG
-2531 DHHLPLMGCG
+2531 DHHLPLMGSG

-2547 NRVGREGHGESVW
+2547 NRIGREGRGESVW
-2560 LGYFLYTILDI
+2560 LGYFLYSVLES
-2571 FVPVCNA
+2571 FRPVCIS
-2578 HQDQEN
+2578 HQADDIASQ
-2584 AAHYKTIAEQLALAL
+2584 YKTIAEQLALAL

-2609 RRAYTDEGNPLGS
+2609 RRAYNDDGNALGS

-2634 QAWAALSGAASP
+2634 QAWAAISGAASP
-2646 ERAMTAMESLNQ
+2646 ERAMIAMESLNQ

-2672 PPFNNTS
+2672 PPFNNS
-2679 PSPGYIQAYPPGV
+2679 VPSPGYIQAYPPGV

-2705 AAMAWAK
+2705 AAIAWAK
-2712 LGEGNRAYELLNMM
+2712 LGEGNRAYELINMM

-2750 DVYSATHVA
+2750 DVYSAPHIA

-2773 MYQTILEWV
+2773 MYQAILEWV
-2782 LGITRR
+2782 LGITRQH
-2788 GDCLHI
+2788 DSLHI
-2794 NPCIPEHWQDYT
+2794 NPCIPEHWPEYS

-2813 ATYEIKVKNP
+2813 ATYEISVKNP
-2823 SRKQTGI
+2823 SRKQTGL
-2830 SELKMDGTA
+2830 SELKLDGKA
-2839 LDPEDAKIPLAD
+2839 LDPKAAKVPLTD
-2851 DGQVHKVEMIM
+2851 DGQVHRVEIVM

>member
-1 LGTEN
+1 MGTEN
-6 ILFNIELYNYARELA
+6 ISINLELYNYARELA

-26 IGISRRA
+26 IGTSRKA
-33 TLKRQLNNEVK
+33 TLKG
-44 KLNRYYEEYRF
+44 KLNDEVRKLNHFYDEYRS
-55 DLKTKLNIPSAG
+55 DLKSKLNIPSAG

-84 CRNFPSSYYARLPV
+84 CRNFPASYYSRLPV
-98 LTSGPMRGT
+98 LTSGPARGT
-107 RRIYAIIVALLDY
+107 RRIYAIIIALLDY

-126 LKSLVNF
+126 LKSLVSF
-133 IEAYQEV
+133 LEAYQEV

-159 INKLSRIFEEI
+159 INKLCRIFEEI
-170 NDQSLPKNQIKVFVK
+170 NQQALPKSQIKIFVK
-185 YVIPFL
+185 DVIPFL
-191 KINVSD
+191 KVNLSE
-197 KIHNI
+197 KIHYI
-202 ISGIEKRLDL
+202 ISRIEKKLDL

-243 TQKISLTRLVDQ
+243 TQNLSLPRLVEQ

-291 VEKYLRQDPAGVYPK
+291 VEKYLRQDPAEVYPK

-318 LEKIAKNWRLPEVA
+318 LEKIAKSWRLPEVA

-339 LATKANADKENA
+339 LASKATTDNDNILE
-351 LVKHVGYYLIS
+351 KHVGYYLIS
-362 SGRKDLARSF
+362 SGRKDLAQSF
-372 GETSKLWYHPR
+372 GEKSRICCHPR
-383 EKLTEYPNTVYFTTL
+383 EKLTEHPNAVYFSTL
-398 LILVGLFL
+398 FLLMGLFL
-406 SSFLLLFSSLKIF
+406 ASLLLLFDSLQLF
-419 NAWQLIL
+419 NGWQLLFLSIL
-426 ISLLLFMPAGEW
+426 LSIPAGEW

-444 WILTFIFPPCFLP
+444 WILTYIFPPCFLP

-464 VPTEHST
+464 VPSEHST
-471 IVVIPTLLSSPAAA
+471 IVVIPALLSSPAGA

-513 DAFQEEMPRDPEII
+513 DAPQEEMPNDAEII
-527 DAALKGIAD
+527 DAAFKGIAE
-536 LNARYPHPSAS
+536 LNTRYPHPSAS
-547 FFLLLHRRRQWNP
+547 FFSLLHRRRQWNP

-579 ALVMG
+579 ALVTG
-584 NDNTSFS
+584 NNNTSFS
-591 IFAGDLSILKTI
+591 IFSGDLSILKAI
-603 RYAITLDADTQLP
+603 RYVITLDADTQLP
-616 RDAAIRLIGAMAH
+616 RDAAVRLIGAMAH

-642 VIQGY
+642 VIRGY

-654 GISNESINQSYFALL
+654 GISNESINQSFFALL

-685 PYQDLFQQGIF
+685 PYQDLFQHGIF
-696 TGKGIYDVKVMHHV
+696 TGKGIYDVKVMHHI

-766 IPWLASRTYNQKGK
+766 IPWLAPRTPNQKGK
-780 KTPVR
+780 KAPVR
-785 LPMVTRWQM
+785 LPLVTRWQM

-803 GPVLFCLTWLG
+803 GPALFFLIWLG
-814 IATFTLN
+814 FAAFNLKT
-821 IPRLN
+821 PRLN
-826 IPLIGI
+826 IPLLLV
-832 LLISGINFLVN
+832 LLISGINFLTN
-843 LYQGVRNGTGF
+843 FIQGLRNGTGF
-854 HEYFARTL
+854 HESLSRMA
-862 FNLMMLPYHSVVML
+862 FNLLVLPYHSIVML
-876 DAIARTLYRL
+876 DAIGRTLYRML
-886 IFSRKRLL
+886 FSRKRLL
-894 EWVTAADENK
+894 EWVTAADETK
-904 RAPKSLLGF
+904 RTPKTLFGF
-913 WRRMLKGQILVI
+913 WRRMLKGQLLVVVSGFLLWLTI
-925 FSCALL
+925 PQSTPLALTVTIL
-931 WLAAPHAFYWGV
+931 WLAAPV
-943 MISIFWFLAP
+943 V
-953 LIVYYTSMPIN
+953 VYYTSLPIR
-964 RRTSRLNE
+964 RRTSRLND
-972 DDLLYLRNIG
+972 DDLIYLRNIG

-988 FETTVTAAE
+988 FETTVTEAE
-997 HWLPPDNLQVDPPNG
+997 HWLPPDNLQIDPPNG

-1024 YLAAIINARDF
+1024 YLAAVINARDF

-1041 EMLDRLEQTLDTLES
+1041 GMLDRIEKTLATMDA

-1066 WYDTAS
+1066 WYDTVS

-1088 LVAYFITV
+1088 LVAYLITV
-1096 RQAIAEYLER
+1096 RQAISGYLER
-1106 SLADSHLIQGLLDT
+1106 SLADNHLIQGLLDT
-1120 VSWELFDNHEFE
+1120 VSWELFDNDEFE
-1132 DHIEEIIRVLKTELN
+1132 DQLEGIIRALKTELN
-1147 KPFSLTRWYQVLKEL
+1147 RPFSLIRWYGVLKEL
-1162 TVVLSTTV
+1162 AVVLGGTV
-1170 YSAKAIQAQLEEFD
+1170 HCAKAIQDQLQEFD
-1184 QFFGWLLGL
+1184 QFFGWLLGM
-1193 DKIQNQEMVTQLS
+1193 DKIQDSDMVAQFS
-1206 DLYGLEAAPAGTKA
+1206 VLYGLEAAPAGIKA
-1220 ERIISLPE
+1220 ERIISLSE

-1234 GLLIAIAD
+1234 GLFIAIAD
-1242 NVPEN
+1242 NINEN
-1247 SNDPFAPF
+1247 SDNPFEKYF
-1255 FRCLVDAHAKADGMW
+1255 EYLVESHAHADNMR
-1270 QRGKRLLRRLDTLI
+1270 QRGKQLLKRLDALI
-1284 HDHNFSSLYDIKRRL
+1284 HNHNFSSLYDIKRRL
-1299 FSIGY
+1299 FTIGY
-1304 NVTTKQLDTSYYNLL
+1304 NVTTKQLDSSYYNLL

-1346 TMLLIQGHPALISW
+1346 TMSLVQGNPTLISW

-1375 AYHHTLWEKTYE
+1375 VHPNTLWEKTYE
-1387 MVVRRQIS
+1387 MVVKRQIS

-1441 IAPYATVLAAM
+1441 IAPYATVLATM
-1452 VLPRQAL
+1452 VLPRQTL
-1459 ANFQALEHHGALA
+1459 ANFQTLESYGALS
-1472 GYGFYEALDYTPE
+1472 GYGFYEALDFTPD
-1485 RLPANAR
+1485 RLPANVR
-1492 YVIIKSYMAHHQGM
+1492 YTTIKSHMAHHQGM
-1506 IFLSIGNMIFN
+1506 IFLSIGNLVFN
-1517 NQMRRRFMSDPQ
+1517 NQMHRRFMSDPQ
-1529 IEAAEPLLSEKAPV
+1529 IEAAEPLLREKAPV
-1543 RPITIQSKAPQL
+1543 RPLTIASKAPQL
-1555 IAVRAKHTEGSDL
+1555 IAVRAKHNEGSDL

-1576 VLPEARFLSNGNYQV
+1576 ILPEARFLSNGNYQV

-1600 SRWGRL
+1600 SRWGKL
-1606 YLTRWTEDPVQNTS
+1606 YLTRWNEDPVQNSS
-1620 GSFCYI
+1620 GSFFYI

-1632 RVWSPT
+1632 QHWSPT
-1638 YLPCRIAAEDAA
+1638 YLPCRITADDAA

-1668 TSLEIFVSHEFDAE
+1668 TSLEVFVSHEFDAE

-1689 NHGDTPCTL
+1689 NHGDTSCTL
-1698 EITSLLEPVLS
+1698 EITSLLEPVLAT
-1709 NFSEFH
+1709 FEEFH
-1715 AHPAYNRMFIETEA
+1715 AHPAYNRMFLETEA
-1729 VSHENALLAHRR
+1729 VSQENALLAQRR

-1753 IHAVNADDSVIG
+1753 IHAVHGDDSTIG

-1821 RVLFITGIAAT
+1821 RLLFITGIAPT

-1893 RVENAVKNTKG
+1893 RMDNVIKNTQG
-1904 QSALWRY
+1904 QSALWRH
-1911 GISGDLPIVLLTIS
+1911 GISGDMPIVLVTIS
-1925 DHDGLDLAS
+1925 DINGLDLAAN
-1934 TMLQA
+1934 MLQA
-1939 YNYWRLKGLAIDLMI
+1939 YNYWRLKGLSIDLVI

-1977 YRSCVESSQPGCV
+1977 YRSCVESNQPGCV
-1990 FLYSK
+1990 YLYSK
-1995 NNISPEEQVLL
+1995 ASISEEDQILL
-2006 ETVAHLSLSSGDES
+2006 ETVAHLSLQSGEES
-2020 LINQLQPASDQS
+2020 LINQLQPAGDQS

-2038 LIMTPSTVTANLIP
+2038 LTMTPSVVTANLIP
-2052 VEPPEKLL
+2052 VEPPQNLL

-2081 KDFVPAPWVNVIS
+2081 RDFVPAPWVNIIA
-2094 NPRFG
+2094 NPQFG

-2105 GAGYTWAENSREY
+2105 GGGYTWAENSREY
-2118 KLTPWSNDPVFDTP
+2118 KITPWSNDPVLDTS
-2132 GEICYFRDDESGL
+2132 GEICYFRDEKTGI
-2145 IWTQSACPIRDTEPY
+2145 IWSQSACPIRDTEPY
-2160 TVRHGQGYSIFN
+2160 TVRHGQGYSIF
-2172 HNSQGLMQ
+2172 HHCSEGLEQ

-2185 VPMDEPV
+2185 VPIHDPV
-2192 KIIQI
+2192 KIVQI

-2204 NVRHLSVTYYLEWV
+2204 DLRHLAVTYYLEWV
-2218 LGVERHK
+2218 LGVERNK
-2225 TMPYIITEFDP
+2225 TAPYIITSYDQEA
-2236 ETEALLARNV
+2236 EALLAKNV
-2246 YQEHFRD
+2246 YQEKFRD
-2253 RLSYLYVGSD
+2253 RLSFLYIGSD
-2263 QPVEE
+2263 RPVEE

-2281 NGCLTLPSGLEQ
+2281 NGSLAMPSALEQ
-2293 ESLSKRT
+2293 VSLSKRT
-2300 GAHYNPCGAMQI
+2300 GAHYNPCGAVQV
-2312 KIGIQ
+2312 KISIP
-2317 PKSKATVV
+2317 PKSKATVT
-2325 ILLGSATTLDE
+2325 ILLGCASSSEE
-2336 ARSTIGKYGPVS
+2336 ARSYIGEYSPATHVKK
-2348 SVTEAYQAMTHY
+2348 AYQAVTHF
-2360 WDNLLGKVRINTP
+2360 WDGLLNKVQINTP

-2406 FGFRDQLQ
+2406 YGFRDQLQ
-2414 DALALLH
+2414 DSLALLH
-2421 TEPEFV
+2421 TQPDLI
-2427 RNQILIHAAHQFRE
+2427 RNQILLHAAHQFRE
-2441 GDVQHWWHAETG
+2441 GDVQHWWHMETG

-2467 PYTVCR
+2467 PYAACR
-2473 YVRHTGDETIW
+2473 YVQHTGDESIW
-2484 QEAVPYLEAPPL
+2484 REVIPFLEAPPL
-2496 GDEEVEKYGP
+2496 SGNEYEKYGP
-2506 TATSGETGTIYDHCQ
+2506 TIVSEESGTLYEHCL
-2521 RAIDHALKTG
+2521 RAINHSLKIG
-2531 DHHLPLMGCG
+2531 DHHLPLMGSG

-2547 NRVGREGHGESVW
+2547 NRIGREGRGESVW
-2560 LGYFLYTILDI
+2560 LGYFLYTVLESFI
-2571 FVPVCNA
+2571 PVCIQ
-2578 HQDQEN
+2578 HQVEN
-2584 AAHYKTIAEQLALAL
+2584 IASQYKVIAEQLSMAL
-2599 ENEAW
+2599 EAEAW

-2609 RRAYTDEGNPLGS
+2609 RRAYNDEGNAVGS

-2634 QAWAALSGAASP
+2634 QAWAAISGAASP
-2646 ERAMTAMESLNQ
+2646 ERAMIAMESLNQ

-2672 PPFNNTS
+2672 PPFNNTT

-2692 RENGAQYTHGAIW
+2692 RENGAQYTHGSVW

-2712 LGEGNRAYELLNMM
+2712 LGEGNRAYELISML

-2750 DVYSATHVA
+2750 DVYSAPHLA

-2773 MYQTILEWV
+2773 MYQVILEWI

-2788 GDCLHI
+2788 GGSLHI
-2794 NPCIPEHWQDYT
+2794 NPCIPEHWQDYS
-2806 VTYHFGT
+2806 VNYHFGA
-2813 ATYEIKVKNP
+2813 ATYEISVKNP
-2823 SRKQTGI
+2823 SRKQMGLR
-2830 SELKMDGTA
+2830 ELKLDGNA
-2839 LDPEDAKIPLAD
+2839 LDVKEGKIPLID
-2851 DGQVHKVEMIM
+2851 DGQVHRVEIVM